1 MFEKVKALRLQYR
14 EAQSEAEEQAIQQA
28 LDSLRAEDPEAWA
41 WAMVENAKETAE
53 EAKALKEEV
62 KTKEALEAVLAQ
74 ISFLKKV
81 VLITPNSG

>member
-28 LDSLRAEDPEAWA
+28 LDRLRAEDPEAWA
-41 WAMVENAKETAE
+41 WAMVENTKETAE

-62 KTKEALEAVLAQ
+62 KARETLEAVLA
-74 ISFLKKV
+74 
-81 VLITPNSG
+81 

>member
-14 EAQSEAEEQAIQQA
+14 EAQSKAEEQAIQQA

-62 KTKEALEAVLAQ
+62 KTKEALEAVLA
-74 ISFLKKV
+74 
-81 VLITPNSG
+81 

>member
-62 KTKEALEAVLAQ
+62 KARET
-74 ISFLKKV
+74 LKAIW
-81 VLITPNSG
+81 L

>member
-14 EAQSEAEEQAIQQA
+14 KAQSEAEEQAIQLA
-28 LDSLRAEDPEAWA
+28 LDRLRAEAWA

-62 KTKEALEAVLAQ
+62 EAREALEAVLAQ
-74 ISFLKKV
+74 IFHLKKQ
-81 VLITPNSG
+81 S

>member
-14 EAQSEAEEQAIQQA
+14 EAQSYAVEQAIQQTS
-28 LDSLRAEDPEAWA
+28 DSLRGEDPEAWA

-62 KTKEALEAVLAQ
+62 KAKEALEAVL
-74 ISFLKKV
+74 V
-81 VLITPNSG
+81 

>member
-28 LDSLRAEDPEAWA
+28 LDTLKVEDPEAWA

-62 KTKEALEAVLAQ
+62 KGREALEVVLA
-74 ISFLKKV
+74 
-81 VLITPNSG
+81 

>member
-14 EAQSEAEEQAIQQA
+14 EAQSETEEQAIQQA
-28 LDSLRAEDPEAWA
+28 LDSLRAEDPEA

-62 KTKEALEAVLAQ
+62 KTKEALEAVL
-74 ISFLKKV
+74 V
-81 VLITPNSG
+81 

>member
-62 KTKEALEAVLAQ
+62 EAKEALEAVLVWEQ
-74 ISFLKKV
+74 QCSKNNQKFN
-81 VLITPNSG
+81 P

>member
-1 MFEKVKALRLQYR
+1 MSCRNMFEKVKALRLQYR
-14 EAQSEAEEQAIQQA
+14 KAQSEAEEQAIQQA

-62 KTKEALEAVLAQ
+62 EAKEALEAVL
-74 ISFLKKV
+74 V
-81 VLITPNSG
+81 

>member
-14 EAQSEAEEQAIQQA
+14 EAQSEAEEAIQQV

-62 KTKEALEAVLAQ
+62 EAKESLEAVLA
-74 ISFLKKV
+74 
-81 VLITPNSG
+81 

>member
-14 EAQSEAEEQAIQQA
+14 EAQSEAEEEAIQQA

-62 KTKEALEAVLAQ
+62 KAKEALEEAVLA
-74 ISFLKKV
+74 
-81 VLITPNSG
+81 

>member
-28 LDSLRAEDPEAWA
+28 LDGLRAEDPEAWA

-62 KTKEALEAVLAQ
+62 KTKEALEAFWHRF
-74 ISFLKKV
+74 S
-81 VLITPNSG
+81 T

>member
-14 EAQSEAEEQAIQQA
+14 KAQSEAEEQAIQQA

-53 EAKALKEEV
+53 EGKDLKEEV
-62 KTKEALEAVLAQ
+62 NTKEALEAVL
-74 ISFLKKV
+74 V
-81 VLITPNSG
+81 

>member
-62 KTKEALEAVLAQ
+62 KTKEALEAVLAL
-74 ISFLKKV
+74 IFHLKK
-81 VLITPNSG
+81 

>member
-41 WAMVENAKETAE
+41 MVENAKETAE

-62 KTKEALEAVLAQ
+62 KTKEALEAVL
-74 ISFLKKV
+74 V
-81 VLITPNSG
+81 

>member
-1 MFEKVKALRLQYR
+1 MIEKVKALRLQYR

-62 KTKEALEAVLAQ
+62 KTKEALEAVL
-74 ISFLKKV
+74 V
-81 VLITPNSG
+81 

>member
-14 EAQSEAEEQAIQQA
+14 EAQSEAEGQAIQQA

-53 EAKALKEEV
+53 EAKALKEEI
-62 KTKEALEAVLAQ
+62 KAEKALEAVLA
-74 ISFLKKV
+74 
-81 VLITPNSG
+81 

>member
-28 LDSLRAEDPEAWA
+28 LDRLRAEEPEAWA
-41 WAMVENAKETAE
+41 WAIVENAKETAE

-62 KTKEALEAVLAQ
+62 KAREALDTVLA
-74 ISFLKKV
+74 
-81 VLITPNSG
+81 

>member
-53 EAKALKEEV
+53 EAKTLKEEV
-62 KTKEALEAVLAQ
+62 KTKEALEAVL
-74 ISFLKKV
+74 V
-81 VLITPNSG
+81 

>member
-28 LDSLRAEDPEAWA
+28 LDSLRVEDPEAWA
-41 WAMVENAKETAE
+41 WAMVENAKETAQ

-62 KTKEALEAVLAQ
+62 KTKEALEAVLA
-74 ISFLKKV
+74 
-81 VLITPNSG
+81 

>member
-28 LDSLRAEDPEAWA
+28 LDSLRTEDPEAWA
-41 WAMVENAKETAE
+41 WAMVENAKETAK

-62 KTKEALEAVLAQ
+62 EAREALEAVWL
-74 ISFLKKV
+74 
-81 VLITPNSG
+81 

>member
-41 WAMVENAKETAE
+41 WAMVENAKE
-53 EAKALKEEV
+53 AKALKEEV
-62 KTKEALEAVLAQ
+62 KAKEALEAVLA
-74 ISFLKKV
+74 
-81 VLITPNSG
+81 

>member
-1 MFEKVKALRLQYR
+1 MSCRNMFEKVKALRLQYR

-62 KTKEALEAVLAQ
+62 KTKEALEAVLA
-74 ISFLKKV
+74 
-81 VLITPNSG
+81 

>member
-14 EAQSEAEEQAIQQA
+14 EAQSKAEEQAIQQA

-62 KTKEALEAVLAQ
+62 KVKEALEAV
-74 ISFLKKV
+74 S
-81 VLITPNSG
+81 T

>member
-41 WAMVENAKETAE
+41 WAMVENPKETAE
-53 EAKALKEEV
+53 EGKALKEEV
-62 KTKEALEAVLAQ
+62 KAKEALEAVL
-74 ISFLKKV
+74 V
-81 VLITPNSG
+81 

>member
-14 EAQSEAEEQAIQQA
+14 EAQSKAEEEAIQQV

-41 WAMVENAKETAE
+41 WAMVENAKETAQ

-62 KTKEALEAVLAQ
+62 KTKEALEAVL
-74 ISFLKKV
+74 V
-81 VLITPNSG
+81 